1 MIRLLIIAVL
11 LAVLIFGV
19 AIGFYNAAPVTL
31 DYLAGQL
38 QLPLIGL
45 VLGEFVLVALLTLLV
60 CSARI
65 LSLRGEIRRLRRQI
79 KDAQA
84 ELQSLRNLPLKDQ

>member
-1 MIRLLIIAVL
+1 MIRLLIVAVL
-11 LAVLIFGV
+11 LSVLILGI
-19 AIGFYNAAPVTL
+19 AIGFYNATPVTF

-38 QLPLIGL
+38 QLPLIAL
-45 VLGEFVLVALLTLLV
+45 VIGELVVVALLTLLI
-60 CSARI
+60 CGARI
-65 LSLRGEIRRLRRQI
+65 ISLRAEIRRLRRQV

>member
-19 AIGFYNAAPVTL
+19 AIGFYNATPVTF

-38 QLPLIGL
+38 QLPLIAL
-45 VLGEFVLVALLTLLV
+45 VLGEFVLVALLTLLI
-60 CSARI
+60 CGARI